1 MALEE
6 FLNMYN
12 CIMNQKE
19 ISEIKDIN
27 IKTIKRKYWDLKHK
41 VFLEEQNISDSE
53 LEKAFDKYSLEEKME
68 LEEYYNRKYK

>member
-1 MALEE
+1 MVLEE
-6 FLNMYN
+6 FLNTYN
-12 CIMNQKE
+12 CIMNQEE

-27 IKTIKRKYWDLKHK
+27 IKTIKRKYWNLKHK
-41 VFLEEQNISDSE
+41 AFLDEQNISDSE